1 MKRKSNLPISTV
13 LDVYNNK
20 ISIEFLN
27 RNQELIK
34 NISLVSPSL
43 YEMFIRE
50 FSTGEISKKTN
61 FSIMKYI
68 IRMSSRTA
76 TFQTFGSVS
85 DENVESEFLSVRLSL
100 KWLIR
105 LKNSVE
111 LKQKKESNLVFYV
124 NPELY
129 DKGKYYRMNNYDK
142 TSNKLKEV
150 IIFKESLTG
159 RIIEILKSER
169 IEYCKIF
176 NKVLEKVGNNKLTH
190 KILLNLIKNNC
201 LTSELNFSGFNP
213 KCTEILYKISK
224 YMDFEDKINTEII
237 INMLKDLK
245 KIDNLSNN
253 NLMKINRLKEYMNK
267 LLSIEDDIIVDR
279 YFKNKDAIN
288 DNNNNWEDL
297 HLLRKFNCLT
307 YGYQFIKSFEK
318 LFLDKYGFY
327 NEISLLNV
335 IEDEIFSEKKID
347 AEVKKNQAYQ
357 KMKEDYEKNVSRLI
371 IEYSLNNKII
381 PLLEISKLFEVEKNI
396 LKYYKI
402 DIDIKYK
409 DIFEK
414 KYVSSDAI
422 VFPAGSFSSKYEFL
436 KNDKKLGDPFYRF
449 DYILNYAP
457 DIGVNYNKE
466 DNNISIRDNYISED
480 IVIGIDH
487 DGIYIKSI
495 KKNKKIIPIYQS
507 LAKLDFVAESYLAR
521 FLRRISEYICLP
533 PKHYLTEKYLNFPHI
548 PRIEHNGIILFKES
562 WNMSIDSKDEN
573 ILKSYIK
580 DFMNNYKVPN
590 NVAILESGNEFPVL
604 VNTELGFKILINQLK
619 KSRNVTLVEYPE
631 LYCEDYMV
639 EFVDTVTQG
648 DIVYSDVVEEKLQHC
663 NRVSNDYITYIL
675 ILQTTH
681 IENEVLHKIFSF
693 LTKRNYKFFFV
704 RYVEEGERSLRVR
717 IRRTMEL
724 DEFELFK
731 FFQKMFTD
739 NILKKYYT
747 ANYKPEYNRYGLN
760 EMKLAEEIFELDSI
774 LAIENLYKFKNKDK
788 HIIYIILST
797 LVNNYGDIISCLE
810 YLERNFIESDNN
822 KIIKST
828 YSKNRGYYDDIY
840 STFENNQI
848 KNLFPKLSK
857 KINNYFFN
865 IRNNYSQ
872 KKCDYMVRSIIH
884 MRINR
889 NIGIIAEEYRYF
901 YYAKYILKRKV
912 FIDKFKGK

>member
-50 FSTGEISKKTN
+50 FSAGEISIKTN

-150 IIFKESLTG
+150 IILKESLTG
-159 RIIEILKSER
+159 KIIEILKPER
-169 IEYCKIF
+169 IEYWKIF

-213 KCTEILYKISK
+213 ICTEILCKISK

-245 KIDNLSNN
+245 KIDNLSDN

-288 DNNNNWEDL
+288 DNSNNWEEL
-297 HLLRKFNCLT
+297 QLLRKFNCLT

-327 NEISLLNV
+327 NEISLLNI
-335 IEDEIFSEKKID
+335 IEDEMFSEKKIN
-347 AEVKKNQAYQ
+347 AEVKQNQAYQ

-422 VFPAGSFSSKYEFL
+422 VFPGGSFSSKYEFL
-436 KNDKKLGDPFYRF
+436 KNDKKLRDPFYRF

-533 PKHYLTEKYLNFPHI
+533 LS
-548 PRIEHNGIILFKES
+548 IIL
-562 WNMSIDSKDEN
+562 
-573 ILKSYIK
+573 LKS
-580 DFMNNYKVPN
+580 
-590 NVAILESGNEFPVL
+590 
-604 VNTELGFKILINQLK
+604 ILISLI
-619 KSRNVTLVEYPE
+619 SRE
-631 LYCEDYMV
+631 
-639 EFVDTVTQG
+639 
-648 DIVYSDVVEEKLQHC
+648 
-663 NRVSNDYITYIL
+663 
-675 ILQTTH
+675 
-681 IENEVLHKIFSF
+681 
-693 LTKRNYKFFFV
+693 
-704 RYVEEGERSLRVR
+704 
-717 IRRTMEL
+717 
-724 DEFELFK
+724 
-731 FFQKMFTD
+731 
-739 NILKKYYT
+739 
-747 ANYKPEYNRYGLN
+747 
-760 EMKLAEEIFELDSI
+760 
-774 LAIENLYKFKNKDK
+774 
-788 HIIYIILST
+788 
-797 LVNNYGDIISCLE
+797 
-810 YLERNFIESDNN
+810 
-822 KIIKST
+822 
-828 YSKNRGYYDDIY
+828 
-840 STFENNQI
+840 
-848 KNLFPKLSK
+848 
-857 KINNYFFN
+857 
-865 IRNNYSQ
+865 
-872 KKCDYMVRSIIH
+872 
-884 MRINR
+884 
-889 NIGIIAEEYRYF
+889 
-901 YYAKYILKRKV
+901 
-912 FIDKFKGK
+912 